1 MKESKKQILVV
12 DDEEQIV
19 KVIEL
24 YLQKEGYQVH
34 IAKDGQQ
41 ALEIFNREEID
52 FVILDLMLPKISG
65 EEVCK
70 KIRIKSQVPIL
81 MLTAK
86 DEEWDRV
93 NGLNIGADD
102 YLVKPFSVKELVARV
117 KAILR
122 RSSPDTIKAE
132 IIEFNNGELSI
143 DISKRQVKKEGQP
156 VDLTPTEFDLLSI
169 MAQNRGKVFRR
180 EELIEKV
187 LGYDYEGY
195 DRVIDTHIKNLRH
208 KIEDNSQQYIKTV
221 YRIGYKFLEE

>member
-1 MKESKKQILVV
+1 MQESKMQILVV

-34 IAKDGQQ
+34 IASDGYQ
-41 ALEIFNREEID
+41 ALEIFNRENID
-52 FVILDLMLPKISG
+52 FIVLDLMLPEISG
-65 EEVCK
+65 EDVCK
-70 KIRIKSQVPIL
+70 RIRLESQIPIL

-86 DEEWDRV
+86 VEEWDRV

-102 YLVKPFSVKELVARV
+102 YLVKPFSVKELVARI

-122 RSSPDTIKAE
+122 RSSDRSIKAE
-132 IIEFNNGELSI
+132 IIEFNNGKLTM
-143 DISKRQVKKEGQP
+143 DISKREVKKEGKLI
-156 VDLTPTEFDLLSI
+156 DLTPTEFDILSI
-169 MAQNRGKVFRR
+169 MAQNRGRVFSR

-208 KIEDNSQQYIKTV
+208 KIEEKSQQFIKTV

>member
-34 IAKDGQQ
+34 TAKDGQQ

-65 EEVCK
+65 EEVCR

>member
-1 MKESKKQILVV
+1 MQESKMQILVV

-19 KVIEL
+19 NVIEL
-24 YLQKEGYQVH
+24 YLKKEGYKVH
-34 IAKDGQQ
+34 TASDGHQ
-41 ALEIFNREEID
+41 ALEIFNRENID
-52 FVILDLMLPKISG
+52 FIVLDLMLPEISG
-65 EEVCK
+65 EDVCK
-70 KIRIKSQVPIL
+70 IIRLESQIPIL

-86 DEEWDRV
+86 VEEWDRV

-122 RSSPDTIKAE
+122 RSSDRSIKAE
-132 IIEFNNGELSI
+132 IIEFNNGKLTM
-143 DISKRQVKKEGQP
+143 DISKREVKKEGKLI
-156 VDLTPTEFDLLSI
+156 DLTPTEFDILSI
-169 MAQNRGKVFRR
+169 MSQNRGRVFSR
-180 EELIEKV
+180 EKLIEKV

-208 KIEDNSQQYIKTV
+208 KIEDQSQQFIKTV